1 MNREIANK
9 IKSGMK
15 NFLRPKQMEKLN
27 EVLDSILAEQNGTTV
42 SQKDR
47 KNLVRQ
53 FSSAKRIEGCSKR
66 TEEYYFNTLKFFEK
80 KIACDIC
87 SVTTNDIREYLI
99 NYQKINNCSN
109 VTLDTVRRILSSF
122 YKWLEEEDF
131 ILKSPMR
138 RQGQ

>member
-47 KNLVRQ
+47 N
-53 FSSAKRIEGCSKR
+53 
-66 TEEYYFNTLKFFEK
+66 
-80 KIACDIC
+80 
-87 SVTTNDIREYLI
+87 
-99 NYQKINNCSN
+99 
-109 VTLDTVRRILSSF
+109 
-122 YKWLEEEDF
+122 
-131 ILKSPMR
+131 
-138 RQGQ
+138 